1 MTTPMAEPR
10 PYWLDAKAFWYAYTL
25 STRFW
30 PAMPPP
36 FVMT

>member
-1 MTTPMAEPR
+1 MPIAEPR
-10 PYWLDAKAFWYAYTL
+10 LYCEDAKAFWYAYTF